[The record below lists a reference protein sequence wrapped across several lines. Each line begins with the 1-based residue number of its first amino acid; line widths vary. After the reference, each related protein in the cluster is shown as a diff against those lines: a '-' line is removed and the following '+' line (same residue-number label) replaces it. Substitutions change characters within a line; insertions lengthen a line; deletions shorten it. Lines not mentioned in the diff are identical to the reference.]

1 METAN
6 LTFRMTHPAPSDLDS
21 ATALAR
27 AILDQVSAAA
37 PMASHSGAEASRS
50 HSCPRALLYTA

>member
-27 AILDQVSAAA
+27 AILDK
-37 PMASHSGAEASRS
+37 
-50 HSCPRALLYTA
+50 